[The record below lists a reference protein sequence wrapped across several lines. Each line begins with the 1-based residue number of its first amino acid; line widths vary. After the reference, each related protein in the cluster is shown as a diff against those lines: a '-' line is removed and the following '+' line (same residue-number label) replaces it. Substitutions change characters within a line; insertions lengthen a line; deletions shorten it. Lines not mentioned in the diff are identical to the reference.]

1 MEMSEIESVPNAD
14 PDAESLAQALKKQ
27 ASPDPGFSRL
37 LEENESPRKPYVEE
51 SPTTPAMAK
60 YNAHNL
66 LNGQYPPPDSGAGY
80 LFTIVVL
87 DNESLLF

>member
-1 MEMSEIESVPNAD
+1 MVEIEAVPNSD
-14 PDAESLAQALKKQ
+14 PSAESLAEALKKQ

-37 LEENESPRKPYVEE
+37 LEESKSPRKPYVEE

-80 LFTIVVL
+80 LFAVVAL

>member
-1 MEMSEIESVPNAD
+1 MSQIEAVPNAD
-14 PDAESLAQALKKQ
+14 TGAESMAEALKAQ

-37 LEENESPRKPYVEE
+37 LEESESPRRPYVEE
-51 SPTTPAMAK
+51 SRPTPAMAK

-80 LFTIVVL
+80 MFAIVAI
-87 DNESLLF
+87 DNESIYY

>member
-1 MEMSEIESVPNAD
+1 MPEIETTSNTD
-14 PDAESLAQALKKQ
+14 PSAKTLAEALKKQ

-37 LEENESPRKPYVEE
+37 LEESKSPRRPYVEE
-51 SPTTPAMAK
+51 PPTTPAIAK

-80 LFTIVVL
+80 LFAVVAL

>member
-1 MEMSEIESVPNAD
+1 MPQIEDVPNAD
-14 PDAESLAQALKKQ
+14 PSAESLVEALKKQ

-37 LEENESPRKPYVEE
+37 LEESESSRRPYVEK
-51 SPTTPAMAK
+51 SRPTPAIAK

-80 LFTIVVL
+80 IFTTVAL
-87 DNESLLF
+87 DNYSIYD